1 MLRRPIVDAMALL
14 LTLAALLGR
23 FAGKILGTALD
34 WAGTLLFGRVP
45 ESRRIVLTVISLAS
59 LGWLVA
65 VVGILLPDVGTY
77 MLVAIPPPVAA
88 DRTIIRLAMLAIA
101 LGVPALVGG
110 GSMLLQDPADRPR
123 GMGIIRRV
131 LRGYPFAFGLSVTLV
146 VVGAVAAVRRA
157 RSLSRRWSESH
168 IPIAIRPGGYE
179 QVTHDLEVA
188 FDAAGLE
195 MERRDAPRGLEA
207 PARFLAVIAGQGAVP
222 LIPARLVQLTGTG
235 LEVLIYPFDIACSG
249 RRPELARARA
259 AIGSRFGSA
268 AAYRTVSPAAHA
280 VEERLRALGS
290 RLDQDGAAR
299 SAPRDRDAAV
309 RRTRQ
314 ELTVIE
320 TELSSL
326 DVPYD
331 DWETLQRI
339 AMQIERSAR

>member
-1 MLRRPIVDAMALL
+1 MALL

-45 ESRRIVLTVISLAS
+45 ESRRFLLTLISLAS

-77 MLVAIPPPVAA
+77 LLVAIPPPVAA
-88 DRTIIRLAMLAIA
+88 DRTIIRLAMLVIA

-110 GSMLLQDPADRPR
+110 ASMFLQDPADRPR
-123 GMGIIRRV
+123 GMSIVRRV

-146 VVGAVAAVRRA
+146 VVAAIAVVRRA

-168 IPIAIRPGGYE
+168 IPIAIRPGCYE
-179 QVTHDLEVA
+179 QVARDLEVA

-195 MERRDAPRGLEA
+195 MERRDAPRALEA
-207 PARFLAVIAGQGAVP
+207 PARFLAIIAGPGAVP
-222 LIPARLVQLTGTG
+222 LIPPRLVQLTGAG
-235 LEVLIYPFDIACSG
+235 LEVLVYPFDIACSG

-259 AIGSRFGSA
+259 AIGGRLGSV
-268 AAYRTVSPAAHA
+268 AAYQTVSPAAHE
-280 VEERLRALGS
+280 VEDRLRAIGRPPGPS
-290 RLDQDGAAR
+290 AAR
-299 SAPRDRDAAV
+299 PAAGDREAAL
-309 RRTRQ
+309 RRTRHQ
-314 ELTVIE
+314 VAAIE
-320 TELSSL
+320 TELASL